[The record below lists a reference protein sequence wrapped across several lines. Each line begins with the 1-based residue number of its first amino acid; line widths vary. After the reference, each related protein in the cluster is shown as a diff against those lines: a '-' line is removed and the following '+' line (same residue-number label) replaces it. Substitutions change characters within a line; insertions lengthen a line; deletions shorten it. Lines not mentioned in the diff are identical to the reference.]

1 MQEIVNS
8 FVSKVYLNSEIKEK
22 KIVIVKHRKP
32 SSPIELPCTQQWK
45 TEDFD
50 LGQYILTFLCT
61 FTPKPHY
68 TFCSFYFLFSA
79 ILHLLS
85 LSLIPPPS
93 LSMLPPLTLTR
104 LTNILL
110 HTHLVVSHTRRLV
123 SLSSK
128 FLHMREDDNVL
139 EGKIKF
145 NPVRLFNY

>member
-85 LSLIPPPS
+85 LSLIPPPPS
-93 LSMLPPLTLTR
+93 LSLYASSFDFDSPYKYTTPYTSRSFSHEKVGLTL
-104 LTNILL
+104 
-110 HTHLVVSHTRRLV
+110 
-123 SLSSK
+123 
-128 FLHMREDDNVL
+128 E
-139 EGKIKF
+139 
-145 NPVRLFNY
+145 